1 MFRYLFILIFLLS
14 ATACGF
20 QLRGAVKLP
29 AELQPLYLYNASDDE
44 LAHQLSVLLKAN
56 NTVLADDDQQA
67 ASRLKILS
75 QNKTRRVLSVDSLGR
90 AREYEL
96 NYSVSYQLK
105 GQHINAENVVKL
117 QRVLTFDP
125 DSVLGASSEEKT
137 LYHDMQMDAARLIL
151 QQLDAMTKKNRH
163 SDATSP

>member
-1 MFRYLFILIFLLS
+1 MFRTLFILIFLLS
-14 ATACGF
+14 VSGCGF

-29 AELQPLYLYNASDDE
+29 AELQPLYLYNAGDDE
-44 LAHQLSVLLKAN
+44 LAHQLSVLLREN
-56 NTVLADDDQQA
+56 NTVLAADKQQA
-67 ASRLKILS
+67 ASRLKIVN
-75 QNKTRRVLSVDSLGR
+75 QNRTRRVLSVDSSGR

-96 NYSVSYQLK
+96 HYSVLYQLK
-105 GQHINAENVVKL
+105 GQHVDAENVVKL

-125 DSVLGASSEEKT
+125 DSVLGASSEEQT

-151 QQLDAMTKKNRH
+151 QQINALTKKNRH

>member
-1 MFRYLFILIFLLS
+1 MFRTLFILVFLLS
-14 ATACGF
+14 ASACGF

-29 AELQPLYLYNASDDE
+29 ADLQPLYLYNVEDDE
-44 LAHQLSVLLKAN
+44 LAHQLSVLLREN
-56 NTVLADDDQQA
+56 NTTLAVNKQQA
-67 ASRLKILS
+67 ASRLKIVS
-75 QNKTRRVLSVDSLGR
+75 QNKTRRVLSVDSSGR

-96 NYSVSYQLK
+96 HYSVLYQLK
-105 GQHINAENVVKL
+105 GQHIDAENVVKL

-125 DSVLGASSEEKT
+125 NSVLGASSEEQT

-151 QQLDAMTKKNRH
+151 QQIDALTKKNRH